1 MMVNIQIR
9 GPLVHIT
16 VNRLAENEI
25 TSMISREKNISKIIY
40 KNYGLKN
47 FNNIFHQ
54 TFPILAESSEIHVS
68 SFDNDNY
75 YDEGHTYFR
84 ADLNSII
91 SNKINFKIGLRE
103 TLPKNIIISIMTGY
117 GTGFETEIIDFDYKN
132 FSPNDIVC
140 FSSDTFWSKHK
151 IAHGINLNY
160 LELKDLQRN
169 KYQVSSITSY
179 LIEPNKNTKEISL
192 GNELLDNTRVTKL
205 DYFQPDKD

>member
-1 MMVNIQIR
+1 MVNIQIR
-9 GPLVHIT
+9 GPLVHIAA
-16 VNRLAENEI
+16 NRLTENAI
-25 TSMISREKNISKIIY
+25 TDIIRSKKNISEIIY
-40 KNYGLKN
+40 KNYGQKI
-47 FNNIFHQ
+47 FENIFHQ

-132 FSPNDIVC
+132 FSPSDIVC

-160 LELKDLQRN
+160 LTLEDLQRN
-169 KYQVSSITSY
+169 KYQISSITSF
-179 LIEPNKNTKEISL
+179 LIDPDKNTKEISL
-192 GNELLDNTRVTKL
+192 GNELLDNTSITKL
-205 DYFQPDKD
+205 DYFHTDKD

>member
-1 MMVNIQIR
+1 MVNIQIR
-9 GPLVHIT
+9 GPLAHIT
-16 VNRLAENEI
+16 ANRFTENEI
-25 TSMISREKNISKIIY
+25 TSMISSEKNISEIIY
-40 KNYGLKN
+40 KNYGQKI
-47 FNNIFHQ
+47 FDNIFHQ
-54 TFPILAESSEIHVS
+54 TFPILGKSSEIHVS

-103 TLPKNIIISIMTGY
+103 PLPKNTIMSIMTGY

-132 FSPNDIVC
+132 FSPNGIVC
-140 FSSDTFWSKHK
+140 FSSDTFWSKYK

-160 LELKDLQRN
+160 LTLEDLERD

-179 LIEPNKNTKEISL
+179 LIDPNKNTKEISL
-192 GNELLDNTRVTKL
+192 GNELLYNTDVTKL
-205 DYFQPDKD
+205 DYFQIDKD

>member
-1 MMVNIQIR
+1 MVNIQIR

-16 VNRLAENEI
+16 ANRLTENEI
-25 TSMISREKNISKIIY
+25 TSLISREKNISKIIY
-40 KNYGLKN
+40 ENYGRKN

-205 DYFQPDKD
+205 DYFQTDKD